1 MKNGGRRLRRMLH
14 EIDFR
19 EIEKLFHEPI
29 PELVELAR
37 LQARLAAQ
45 LEQELIDKGFLPET
59 LKKNRKKI
67 EG

>member
-1 MKNGGRRLRRMLH
+1 MLH